1 MHLWS
6 NNAFF
11 LTTAQADLAGFKN
24 FNIPEDA
31 GPKMNVARPGA
42 PPGAIYI
49 YIYIYNIKY
58 IHTVKFVPLSPS
70 DVGPKVNAARPG
82 APPSAILYYIYIYIY
97 IL

>member
-1 MHLWS
+1 M
-6 NNAFF
+6 
-11 LTTAQADLAGFKN
+11 TASQADLAGFKN

-49 YIYIYNIKY
+49 YIYIY
-58 IHTVKFVPLSPS
+58 
-70 DVGPKVNAARPG
+70 
-82 APPSAILYYIYIYIY
+82 IY